1 MPMLSVFPGVG
12 QLMIDVMLFLNCF
25 ASMMIRNRPP
35 SLERSVSLPKSQ
47 NENARHSLREIQTR
61 TKRKQFRGRHDLQSR
76 LNLMTTN
83 PRLVDCLV
91 EHLVKN
97 PKTKSKSHAVFI

>member
-12 QLMIDVMLFLNCF
+12 PLMIDVMLFPNCS
-25 ASMMIRNRPP
+25 ASMMIRNRTP
-35 SLERSVSLPKSQ
+35 SLERSVSLQKNQ
-47 NENARHSLREIQTR
+47 NGNARHSLKEIQTR
-61 TKRKQFRGRHDLQSR
+61 TKRKQFRGRHDFQSR
-76 LNLMTTN
+76 LNLMTIN
-83 PRLVDCLV
+83 RRLVGYWV